1 MDLADQSQVR
11 PVERDLRGSA
21 RVERRPGVGL
31 QLPALDPEIVEDRF
45 EHARG
50 VEYVE
55 RPPGRGPI
63 GRGRTGQR
71 EPELRLLA
79 ERVGQPERRPD
90 LEQRDLRDAARL
102 VAGDRVEQARREAGP
117 QEPFFGAQGVR
128 DRDRVV
134 VTEHRQVLGRHERG
148 RTDLAEAGSDERVLH
163 AIEEREIVGRAAGV
177 RRARELRPHAVVPLD
192 PDDLLDQVDLE
203 VEVGAVARG
212 PRPRSRRRRLGAS
225 CRACRTP
232 RRRPSARRDS
242 RATRPHAPAAST
254 PNVGSASAPA
264 SVTPR
269 ATDPPAQACHELR
282 APRSRPFEPLRVG
295 AALEPVR
302 RLRMQIETARGA
314 AGPRPA

>member
-63 GRGRTGQR
+63 GRGRTSQG

-79 ERVGQPERRPD
+79 ERVGQPERGPD
-90 LEQRDLRDAARL
+90 LEHRDLRDATRL
-102 VAGDRVEQARREAGP
+102 VAGDRMEQARREAGP

-128 DRDRVV
+128 DRDRIVI
-134 VTEHRQVLGRHERG
+134 TEHRQVLGRHERG
-148 RTDLAEAGSDERVLH
+148 RTDLAETGSDERVLH

-192 PDDLLDQVDLE
+192 PDDLLDQVHLE
-203 VEVGAVARG
+203 VDVGAVPGDLDLDRVVGVSVRHAERVEHRDGVLRLDGIAEQRG
-212 PRPRSRRRRLGAS
+212 
-225 CRACRTP
+225 RT
-232 RRRPSARRDS
+232 RRPHRHP
-242 RATRPHAPAAST
+242 T
-254 PNVGSASAPA
+254 SAPQ
-264 SVTPR
+264 R
-269 ATDPPAQACHELR
+269 A
-282 APRSRPFEPLRVG
+282 
-295 AALEPVR
+295 
-302 RLRMQIETARGA
+302 RLR
-314 AGPRPA
+314 